1 MQKEEE
7 REKNFFQFWKD
18 IPYEL
23 KIQKETD
30 SYDKIM
36 EVHPKYPYI
45 WYKLGLIYDSIG
57 YKQKAKEYF
66 HRMETTKGYN
76 YTINESKIGSIN
88 LRDYYLLLY

>member
-1 MQKEEE
+1 MLNDGIEEE
-7 REKNFFQFWKD
+7 TIVEWWNN

-23 KIQKETD
+23 KIQKETE

-45 WYKLGLIYDSIG
+45 WYKLGLAYDSIG

-66 HRMETTKGYN
+66 HRMETTK
-76 YTINESKIGSIN
+76 E
-88 LRDYYLLLY
+88 